1 MCTRPGSTSSSD
13 APSVR
18 MNAWRE
24 KLPRMSF
31 AISTAPLPTATE
43 SLRREIKPD
52 QQRQPSLLGSY
63 DLGLIDIGVAIG
75 K

>member
-1 MCTRPGSTSSSD
+1 
-13 APSVR
+13 
-18 MNAWRE
+18 
-24 KLPRMSF
+24 MSF